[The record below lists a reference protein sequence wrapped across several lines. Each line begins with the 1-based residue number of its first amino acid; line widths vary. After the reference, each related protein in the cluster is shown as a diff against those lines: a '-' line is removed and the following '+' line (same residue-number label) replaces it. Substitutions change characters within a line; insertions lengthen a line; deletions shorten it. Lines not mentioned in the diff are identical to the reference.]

1 MTRVLIAGSGVA
13 AVEAA
18 LALDALAGDRVELEL
33 LAPAAELHERPW
45 SVLTPFGAEAAPR
58 IDLGGLVHELGMR
71 WHRDSLEAV
80 EADTHTVFTRG
91 GERLHYDLFVLATGA
106 KSRAVIPGAV
116 TFRGPLSAGAVEGAL
131 EQAAGNPELRLVFT
145 APAGATWPLPLYELA
160 LMSSAFLRERGSS
173 EPDITIATPEHGPL
187 ALLGV
192 SPAEAVSDA
201 LADGNIRIVTEAV
214 PEAVIDG
221 ALRLRGGGMVDGD
234 VVIALPELVG
244 PRVAG
249 LPRDDEGFVPVD
261 LNGRVHEREDVFAA
275 GDATNFAIK
284 HGGLATQQADA
295 AAETIAAQLGAIV
308 TARPFYP
315 VVRAMLLAG
324 DAPLY
329 IRSDLNARSAVVS
342 REPLWSPLDKI
353 AGRYLSPYL
362 VVAEATGATLVD
374 REITPRQER

>member
-1 MTRVLIAGSGVA
+1 MTNVLIAGSGVA

-18 LALDALAGDRVELEL
+18 LALHALAGDRVGLEL

-71 WHRDSLEAV
+71 WHRDSLDAV

-91 GERLHYDLFVLATGA
+91 GERLHYEILVVATGA
-106 KSRAVIPGAV
+106 RSRESIPGAV
-116 TFRGPLSAGAVEGAL
+116 TFRGPLSAGAVEGVL
-131 EQAAGNPELRLVFT
+131 ERAAGDPDLRLVFT
-145 APAGATWPLPLYELA
+145 APAGVTWPLPLYELA
-160 LMSSAFLRERGSS
+160 LMSSAYLREHGGAA
-173 EPDITIATPEHGPL
+173 PDITIVTPEHGPL
-187 ALLGV
+187 AMLGV
-192 SPAEAVSDA
+192 APAESVGEV
-201 LADGNIRIVTEAV
+201 LASSNVRLITDAV
-214 PEAVIDG
+214 PEAAIDG

-234 VVIALPELVG
+234 VVIALPEVVG
-244 PRVAG
+244 PRIAG
-249 LPRDDEGFVPVD
+249 LPRDGDGFVPVD
-261 LNGRVHEREDVFAA
+261 LHGRVHEREDVFVA

-295 AAETIAAQLGAIV
+295 VAEAIALQVGAIG
-308 TARPFYP
+308 TARPFHP

-324 DAPLY
+324 DMPLY
-329 IRSDLNARSAVVS
+329 IRSDLNTRQAVVS

-353 AGRYLSPYL
+353 AGTYLSPYL

-374 REITPRQER
+374 TALTPRQER